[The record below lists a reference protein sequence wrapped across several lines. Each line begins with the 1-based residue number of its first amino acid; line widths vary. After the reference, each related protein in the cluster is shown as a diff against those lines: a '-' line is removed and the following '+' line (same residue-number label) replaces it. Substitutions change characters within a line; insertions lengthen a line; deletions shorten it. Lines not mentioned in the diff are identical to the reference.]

1 MPAVAAPPDT
11 HTAFVNL
18 QLPCGMEQSDRRTLV
33 SWCMYDWANSA
44 FNTLVITFFY
54 SAYFSQVMAPDTDRG
69 MQMWA
74 WAISASGLLI
84 AILSPI
90 LGTVADR
97 SGRRRR
103 YMILFSYVCI
113 AFTVLLTFV
122 SPTMARATTMA
133 LIIVVI
139 ANVSFELAVVFY
151 NSYLPSLVP
160 RDRIGRLSGYGWGL
174 GYAGGLVCL
183 AIAFYGF
190 FGDSP
195 RFGISTVAGFNIRA
209 TNLLVAGWFLLFS
222 IPMFL
227 FVRDEPSASARVRMG
242 EVLEDLKRTFR
253 DISQYRDM
261 ARFLIARL
269 VYNDGLVTVIAFA
282 SIYAAGTFH
291 MTFAEL
297 SILGIVLNLL
307 AGLGAWVFGFV
318 DDRIGGKKTIMITLV
333 ALSVAVIVAVL
344 APTKT
349 WFWAAGVLVG
359 IFLGPNQSA
368 SRSLMGRFVPAEH
381 AGEFFGFFAFSGK
394 VTSFLGPLV
403 LGFVAGSFGQRA
415 GVSTVLIFFV
425 VGGLLLS
432 TVNEQAGIEAS
443 AGPDV
448 ISGVG

>member
-1 MPAVAAPPDT
+1 
-11 HTAFVNL
+11 
-18 QLPCGMEQSDRRTLV
+18 MEQSDRRTLV

-151 NSYLPSLVP
+151 NAYLPSLVP
-160 RDRIGRLSGYGWGL
+160 RDKIGRLSGYGWGL

-190 FGDSP
+190 VGDSP

-368 SRSLMGRFVPAEH
+368 SRSLMGRFVPAKH